1 MPVIA
6 FILLGSV
13 VLLPAAALLA
23 LRWAATTGQFRCTDK
38 AALLPF
44 DDVEPVGFELT
55 AFWEETAVEHD
66 QTVANTAAANAAGPA
81 AG

>member
-13 VLLPAAALLA
+13 VLLPAAGLLA
-23 LRWAATTGQFRCTDK
+23 LRWATSTGQLRCPDK

-44 DDVEPVGFELT
+44 DEVDPVGM
-55 AFWEETAVEHD
+55 ETD
-66 QTVANTAAANAAGPA
+66 CILGGNRR
-81 AG
+81 

>member
-13 VLLPAAALLA
+13 VLLPAAGLLA
-23 LRWAATTGQFRCTDK
+23 LRWATSTGQFRYPDK

-44 DDVEPVGFELT
+44 DEVEPVGM
-55 AFWEETAVEHD
+55 ETD
-66 QTVANTAAANAAGPA
+66 CILGGNRR
-81 AG
+81 